1 MSAKPE
7 ALRLADRLDLYAA
20 GDDHQRDTE
29 QASAELRRLHEENQR
44 LKTVMIAAAEELAKH
59 WEAHC
64 DAEGYGPVNLLRRL
78 EKGIAAEYGYTAG
91 SFARLNEVNQ
101 ELLEALKVAAC
112 EIADWG
118 SYASEYFQN
127 KHDLKGAISRANAAI
142 AKATGERD
150 ENQEIKRHT

>member
-1 MSAKPE
+1 MTKQPE
-7 ALRLADRLDLYAA
+7 ALRLADALYSNDPQGLLSQAA
-20 GDDHQRDTE
+20 
-29 QASAELRRLHEENQR
+29 AELRRLHEENQR

-64 DAEGYGPVNLLRRL
+64 DAEGYGPVNLMRRL
-78 EKGIAAEYGYTAG
+78 EKGIASEYNYTAG

-127 KHDLKGAISRANAAI
+127 KHDLQGAISRVEAVI
-142 AKATGERD
+142 AKATGE
-150 ENQEIKRHT
+150 QA